1 MKKNL
6 YHQGDCIGL
15 WPLKTLAVLLFL
27 AFSVSVY
34 AGNKGGKADL
44 KSLNVQLERAQ
55 AAYQKN
61 LQKKMMADSLLN
73 LGNSLHEKSGDEIRA
88 AIRTMNTKAKAF
100 TIRLKE
106 LEKGKQ
112 AGIAADILEVRAAI
126 KELEADYKAALTR
139 FDEIMKEQIKLA
151 DDGSRHIHKGKA
163 FNREVKRSLRFS
175 EKSYKKAREAL
186 ETQTLLSSR

>member
-1 MKKNL
+1 
-6 YHQGDCIGL
+6 
-15 WPLKTLAVLLFL
+15 
-27 AFSVSVY
+27 
-34 AGNKGGKADL
+34 
-44 KSLNVQLERAQ
+44 
-55 AAYQKN
+55 
-61 LQKKMMADSLLN
+61 
-73 LGNSLHEKSGDEIRA
+73 
-88 AIRTMNTKAKAF
+88 MNTKAKAF